1 MKSTLDA
8 TTLLAASQKAP
19 DTSRS
24 QRDKKALKKTCQDF
38 EAIFI
43 QSLFKSMRKTVPD
56 GGVFKKDN
64 ATEIYQDMFDQE
76 ITKNISRK
84 QSLGLAEQLYRQM
97 EKKLPSSK

>member
-1 MKSTLDA
+1 MKSTLDS
-8 TTLLAASQKAP
+8 TSLLAASQKAP

-76 ITKNISRK
+76 ISKNISRK
-84 QSLGLAEQLYRQM
+84 QSLGLAEQMYRQI

>member
-1 MKSTLDA
+1 MKSTLDS

-19 DTSRS
+19 DTSRA

-38 EAIFI
+38 ESIFI

-64 ATEIYQDMFDQE
+64 ATAIYQDMFDQE
-76 ITKNISRK
+76 IAKNISRK

-97 EKKLPSSK
+97 EKKLPPSK